1 MFDTLQ
7 HKGRRKQLLAELSS
21 RFDFNAT
28 VIKAMERVPRHMF
41 VDHGLD
47 QLAYF
52 DKPLP
57 IGVKQ
62 TISQPY
68 TVAMQS
74 HFLSEKLSKYDKIL
88 EIGTGCGY
96 QTAILSEM
104 GYRVYSVERQ
114 RQLYTKAQQNLTR
127 LEYHSPLLFFGDGFA
142 GLPNF
147 APFKGIL
154 ITCGAPDI
162 PQELLQQLAV
172 GGRLV
177 IPVGIDIQKM
187 VVVDKVSE
195 NEYVKDEHGDYKF
208 VPMLEGTE

>member
-7 HKGRRKQLLAELSS
+7 HRGRRKQLLVELSS
-21 RFDFNAT
+21 RFDFDTA
-28 VIKAMERVPRHMF
+28 VIKAMEKVPRHMF

-47 QLAYF
+47 QLAYL

-57 IGVKQ
+57 IGMKQ

-74 HFLSEKLSKYDKIL
+74 HLLSEKLAKYDKIL

-104 GYRVYSVERQ
+104 GYRVYSIERQ
-114 RQLYTKAQQNLTR
+114 RLLYTRAQLNLTR
-127 LEYHSPLLFFGDGFA
+127 LDYHSPLLFFGDGFA

-162 PQELLQQLAV
+162 PQELLKQLAV

-177 IPVGIDIQKM
+177 IPVGIDTQTM
-187 VVVDKVSE
+187 VVVDRISE
-195 NEYVKDEHGDYKF
+195 KKYVRSEHGDYKF
-208 VPMLEGTE
+208 VPMLGGTE

>member
-7 HKGRRKQLLAELSS
+7 HKGRRKQLLRELSS
-21 RFDFNAT
+21 RFDFNAA

-47 QLAYF
+47 QLAYL

-74 HFLSEKLSKYDKIL
+74 HLLREKTVKYDKIL

-96 QTAILSEM
+96 QTAILAEM
-104 GYRVYSVERQ
+104 GYRVYTIERQ
-114 RQLYTKAQQNLTR
+114 RQLYTKAQINLTR
-127 LEYHSPLLFFGDGFA
+127 LDYHSPLLFFGDGFA

-162 PQELLQQLAV
+162 PQALLTQLAV

-177 IPVGIDIQKM
+177 IPVGVDTQKM
-187 VVVDKVSE
+187 VVVDRVSE
-195 NEYVKDEHGDYKF
+195 SEYVPSEHGDYKF
-208 VPMLEGTE
+208 VPMLGGTE

>member
-7 HKGRRKQLLAELSS
+7 HKGRRKQLLVQLSS
-21 RFDFNAT
+21 KFDFDTT
-28 VIKAMERVPRHMF
+28 VIKAMEMVPRHMF

-47 QLAYF
+47 QLAYL

-57 IGVKQ
+57 IGAKQ

-74 HFLSEKLSKYDKIL
+74 HLLAGKLSKYDKVL
-88 EIGTGCGY
+88 EIGTGCAY
-96 QTAILSEM
+96 QTAVLSQM
-104 GYRVYSVERQ
+104 GYRVYSIERQ
-114 RQLYTKAQQNLTR
+114 RQLYMTAQRNLSR
-127 LEYHSPLLFFGDGFA
+127 LEYYSPTLFFGDGFS

-162 PQELLQQLAV
+162 PQELLKQLTV
-172 GGRLV
+172 GGRMV
-177 IPVGIDIQKM
+177 IPVGVDTQRM
-187 VVVDKVSE
+187 VVVDRVSE
-195 NEYVKDEHGDYKF
+195 EEYVKSEYGDYKF